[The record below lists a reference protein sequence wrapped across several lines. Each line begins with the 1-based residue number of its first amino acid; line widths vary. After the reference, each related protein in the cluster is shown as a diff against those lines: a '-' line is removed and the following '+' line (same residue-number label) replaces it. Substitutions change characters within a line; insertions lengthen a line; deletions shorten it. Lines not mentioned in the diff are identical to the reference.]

1 MAELTSK
8 LKITSRPNFSPR
20 YLGEGSDNLMIAN
33 LAYMVAILYN
43 PSNASGEANP
53 ATTFMEMETGSQLAQ
68 MVGFNPEKAWGHI
81 TACETISN
89 FESLW
94 ISRNLKSIPLAIKA
108 VKPDLVSNMDDWQ
121 LLNMTSSSILNL
133 LDKIKKEGLID
144 VFDEVR
150 DHSIRGTG
158 LKGYKLGKLIVPQSE
173 YNAWIKAVDIFGL
186 GLDNLIGVSLDD
198 NFRIDVAHLDEILD
212 SLVKKNI
219 PILQTV
225 VSLGNYEGAVDYVDK
240 VVQLRE
246 KYEKNGVSFRIHVD
260 ASCGGY
266 AFSMFLDENH
276 NFMNFETLKLKL
288 HSNIIIHKEIPW
300 PSKEVHQAYKA
311 VCKTDSVTLAP
322 HKAGYIPYEAAA
334 VVMKDKRVLNL
345 LPHFSL
351 HLLEKYRDDPSL
363 LSSYIMQGSKSG
375 STVAT
380 TWATHKMLPLNVKGY
395 AKVVGKGIDGAYRLF
410 HAFLKEQNFEI
421 NNKKYEAKPLI
432 FPDLNVVSFA
442 FNEAENKSLDKMNQL
457 NEYIF
462 EQFSYIGGRP
472 VFFDSFIISKT
483 KLEFEK
489 YADASLSFIKKFN
502 IDDKEWS
509 VGKSVFLLRIC
520 TLNANIS
527 PEMPFN
533 DYWQF
538 FIEIVKE
545 QLKVFDK

>member
-1 MAELTSK
+1 MNKKNELNTDALFLGAKSENANFFKETLDFLIDEHAFWRRDFHPEDKNLSSQQDTNSFKETLNKTKEVLAELTSK

-322 HKAGYIPYEAAA
+322 HKAGAGEAFKIA
-334 VVMKDKRVLNL
+334 K
-345 LPHFSL
+345 
-351 HLLEKYRDDPSL
+351 EKLTEETR
-363 LSSYIMQGSKSG
+363 K
-375 STVAT
+375 
-380 TWATHKMLPLNVKGY
+380 
-395 AKVVGKGIDGAYRLF
+395 
-410 HAFLKEQNFEI
+410 
-421 NNKKYEAKPLI
+421 
-432 FPDLNVVSFA
+432 
-442 FNEAENKSLDKMNQL
+442 
-457 NEYIF
+457 
-462 EQFSYIGGRP
+462 
-472 VFFDSFIISKT
+472 
-483 KLEFEK
+483 
-489 YADASLSFIKKFN
+489 IKKLRDKFLSGIEALDN
-502 IDDKEWS
+502 IKINGDLKHRIVHNLSISVYGVKKEE
-509 VGKSVFLLRIC
+509 FLESLKTLPFQQVLR
-520 TLNANIS
+520 
-527 PEMPFN
+527 
-533 DYWQF
+533 
-538 FIEIVKE
+538 VKT
-545 QLKVFDK
+545 